1 MRFFCACNPTLLG
14 VQNGRVNKMTDN
26 NTTDKYGNS
35 HHHSSHYSY
44 GLKSGHSQNDSS
56 QGKDDMHHHKHHHSK
71 YKYLPLCGWMRAR
84 RLLFWAMVASLL
96 STLIFVFC
104 RVRVGIGINLNFPV
118 QWLYVVAHLFGCF
131 GNTILLWAVLS
142 ISLRYEKKVT
152 FATYFN
158 SFSFYAVY
166 ATALYHIACTASYA
180 FVEVKSLYVIAMVMW
195 CVRTFF
201 CIPVVFILF
210 KGGDSLYR
218 VTAIILFIYYIAGTP
233 NVLPT
238 YLGMVQWIV
247 AKIAAIGMAIMLY
260 YCGWSKYSSH

>member
-1 MRFFCACNPTLLG
+1 
-14 VQNGRVNKMTDN
+14 MTEN
-26 NTTDKYGNS
+26 NYIDS
-35 HHHSSHYSY
+35 HHHSSHHAHWS
-44 GLKSGHSQNDSS
+44 KSIHSQNDSS

-104 RVRVGIGINLNFPV
+104 RVSVGIGINLNFPL
-118 QWLYVVAHLFGCF
+118 QWLYVVAHLLGCF
-131 GNTILLWAVLS
+131 GNTILLWGVLS
-142 ISLRYEKKVT
+142 IRLRYEKDVT

-180 FVEVKSLYVIAMVMW
+180 FVEVKSLYVIAMAMW

-201 CIPVVFILF
+201 CIPVVFELF

-218 VTAIILFIYYIAGTP
+218 MTAISLFIYYVAGTP

-238 YLGMVQWIV
+238 YLGMVQWIA
-247 AKIAAIGMAIMLY
+247 AKIAAIGMAVLLY
-260 YCGWSKYSSH
+260 YCGCSKYSENRHIHHKDKEKTSNKNNN